1 MGRIVGG
8 VRKGRSIICTGGNS
22 VSGWLS
28 GKEVLREPVLLEE
41 GRADGVVDEEGRV
54 IRPDKS
60 VWGEGCKTFRIANG
74 GLSDE
79 DMGCCVSVRW
89 CVCVCEYGV

>member
-28 GKEVLREPVLLEE
+28 GKEVSREPVLLEE
-41 GRADGVVDEEGRV
+41 GRADRGVGEEGRV
-54 IRPDKS
+54 KRPDKS
-60 VWGEGCKTFRIANG
+60 VWAR
-74 GLSDE
+74 GL
-79 DMGCCVSVRW
+79 
-89 CVCVCEYGV
+89 